1 MTSPPAQDHLPTVA
15 LTVGGMTCAACSVRV
30 QRQLE
35 KTTGVRAA
43 NVNLMTNA
51 ATVTYDPVQVSPR
64 DLARAIEEAGYGAE
78 LPPPDR
84 SVEEELDQE
93 EEQYRRE
100 AAEIGRKSAV
110 TLAAACVAMML
121 SVPLMFNTILHDLG
135 DPFSRAMML
144 MGLAL
149 ARAIPGLASLDPD
162 LVRFG
167 MLAVV
172 PPLAIWSGSRF
183 FHSAVA
189 ALRHGSANMN
199 SLIAL
204 GSLAALLLSA
214 VTTLGSRTLE
224 LRGVVPDVYYE
235 SVLFILG
242 YVLLGNYL
250 EARARHRAGAAIR
263 RLAGLRP
270 AEAVVLRDGREEV
283 IPVLA
288 VLPGDALLVRPGQR
302 VPVDGVVVDGV
313 SAVDESM
320 LTGEP
325 IPVLRRPGDALIGG
339 TLNGSGALRFRA
351 LRVGRDTVLARI
363 LHLVREAQGL
373 KPPIQRLSDR
383 IAAVFVPVVLV
394 IAAATLLAWWLV
406 GPDPRGINAVI
417 ASVSVLVIAC
427 PCAMGLA
434 VPTAVMVATG
444 RGAELG
450 VLIKRGDMLERAA
463 RADTVVL
470 DKTGTITEGR
480 PTVTGI
486 ECAPGSEGEVLR
498 LAASL
503 ERLSEHPLA
512 DALVRAARDRGIAMA
527 DPESFAAEPGVGVRG
542 RAEGREV
549 AVGGERM
556 MRGLGLT
563 PAAPVYDAAMEVHV
577 AIDATYAG
585 RILLQDRIK
594 PGSAPAIAR
603 LRAHGVQVLML
614 TGDHARAAE
623 RVGRAVGI
631 DSIRAGLLPEEKLGE
646 VRRMQEAG
654 HVVAMVGDGL
664 NDAPALAGGDLGIA
678 LGTGSDAAMDA
689 GHVTI
694 VNGELGGVATALSLS
709 RATLVTI
716 RQNLFWAFA
725 YNLVAI
731 PVAAGVLYPVLGWRL
746 NPAMASAAMAL
757 SSVSVVLNS
766 LRLRRFTASGQP

>member
-1 MTSPPAQDHLPTVA
+1 MSNPPAAQDHLPTVELA
-15 LTVGGMTCAACSVRV
+15 VAGMTCAACSARV

-35 KTTGVRAA
+35 KTPGVREA
-43 NVNLMTNA
+43 NVNLMTHA
-51 ATVTYDPVQVSPR
+51 ARVVYDPVLVSPR
-64 DLARAIEEAGYGAE
+64 DLAEAIVRTGYGAA

-84 SVEEELDQE
+84 SVEEELDAE
-93 EEQYRRE
+93 EEHYRRE
-100 AAEIGRKSAV
+100 AAEIGWKSAV
-110 TLAAACVAMML
+110 TLVAAAVAMIL

-144 MGLAL
+144 VSVGL
-149 ARAIPGLASLDPD
+149 ARAVPGLAELDPD
-162 LVRFG
+162 LVRYG

-172 PPLAIWSGSRF
+172 PPLALWSGERF
-183 FHSAVA
+183 FRSAWA

-199 SLIAL
+199 TLIAL
-204 GSLAALLLSA
+204 GTLAALGLSA
-214 VTTLGSRTLE
+214 GTTLGSRALE
-224 LRGVVPDVYYE
+224 LRGIVPDVYFE

-250 EARARHRAGAAIR
+250 EARAKHRAGAAVR

-270 AEAVVLRDGREEV
+270 ADAVVVREGREEV
-283 IPVLA
+283 VPILS
-288 VLPGDALLVRPGQR
+288 VLPGDELLVRPGQR
-302 VPVDGVVVDGV
+302 VPVDGVIVDGS

-325 IPVLRRPGDALIGG
+325 IPVLRRPGDSLIGG
-339 TLNGSGALRFRA
+339 TLNGNGALRFRA

-363 LHLVREAQGL
+363 LQLVREAQGL

-394 IAAATLLAWWLV
+394 LAAGTLLAWWWV

-463 RADTVVL
+463 RVDTVVL

-480 PTVTGI
+480 PSVTGV
-486 ECAPGSEGEVLR
+486 AAASGGEEEMLR
-498 LAASL
+498 LAACL

-512 DALVRAARDRGIAMA
+512 DAIVRAARERGLRLS
-527 DPESFAAEPGVGVRG
+527 DPESFTAEPGIGIRG
-542 RAEGREV
+542 RVDGREV

-556 MRGLGLT
+556 MRQLGL
-563 PAAPVYDAAMEVHV
+563 APMPPSHDGAIEVHV
-577 AIDATYAG
+577 ALDGTLAG
-585 RILLQDRIK
+585 RILVQDPIK

-603 LRAHGVQVLML
+603 LRARGIEVLML
-614 TGDHARAAE
+614 TGDQARTAE
-623 RVGRAVGI
+623 RVGQAVGVT
-631 DSIRAGLLPEEKLGE
+631 STRAGLLPGEKLEE
-646 VRRMQEAG
+646 VRRMQGAG
-654 HVVAMVGDGL
+654 RVVAMVGDGL

-678 LGTGSDAAMDA
+678 LGTGSDAAMEA

-694 VNGELGGVATALSLS
+694 VNGDLGGVATALGLS
-709 RATLVTI
+709 RATLTTI

-731 PVAAGVLYPVLGWRL
+731 PVAAGALYPVLGWRL

-757 SSVSVVLNS
+757 SSVSVVVNS
-766 LRLRRFTASGQP
+766 LRLRRFSPG